1 MTTITAQLG
10 GQEVEIDFGSYAI
23 ESGYPSSGRL
33 GLDVET
39 TYMDERAQWSPD
51 FRVRTVQI
59 ATERTARVFDVTV
72 PDQRARVIEIL
83 SDEAY
88 SFCSHTN
95 MDVLSVW
102 REFGINIASRNV
114 DTRGLAIMADPDR
127 NEDRDLKTLA
137 TAYGMPELAQAEAD
151 LDLSFRAAW
160 VEQGGK
166 KNAKRSEIEAF
177 GWANVDVTNPIFIAY
192 AGLDAIACRRLVSM
206 LVPVTGNPPEL
217 LRVDQWLHVKA
228 NEIQMRGHRVDVSR
242 AEELLNEASTAVS
255 VAKREALEISGI
267 NIAGP
272 KLVPWL
278 ADNGVDWDSWEH
290 RTEKGNPSIEKDHVA
305 ELRDYPLSDDG
316 LRVVQQLERMKTWMD
331 ALNKARSV
339 LTRLDGD
346 GRIHPLLNPVGAT
359 TTARMSSAGPNM
371 QNFSKSNPRQR
382 GMFIPEP
389 GHTLVSIDFDQ
400 VELRVVAALAREE
413 KMIAT
418 ILAGGDLHQ
427 LTVDELAA
435 VGVTITRQTAK
446 IVNFL
451 IVYGGG
457 GKALHDQTGIPID
470 EAYAIV
476 NAWRE
481 RYTGI
486 QALAQYMAL
495 NRDEVRTISHRR
507 LPVTTNRKTGDLRAY
522 ANINYLVQSSAR
534 ELLVDAWQILDQ
546 LHPGIVWWPIH
557 DELVLQCRT
566 ENVDVVVHDSSKAM
580 TLDFMGVPIT
590 ATAVP
595 LIDEHGVSRWMSG
608 DYAEKIAREK
618 VLA

>member
-1 MTTITAQLG
+1 MSAISAQLG
-10 GQEVEIDFGSYAI
+10 GRDVTIHEGAGDLPPI
-23 ESGYPSSGRL
+23 EAGRL

-39 TYMDERAQWSPD
+39 TYMDDRAQWAPD
-51 FRVRTVQI
+51 FRVRTVQL
-59 ATERTARVFDVTV
+59 ATTDEAWVFD
-72 PDQRARVIEIL
+72 L
-83 SDEAY
+83 SDEHQRTRVEIILNDPRR

-102 REFGINIASRNV
+102 REFGINIAPRNV

-137 TAYGMPELAQAEAD
+137 TAYGMPELAQAEAEKD
-151 LDLSFRAAW
+151 RLFRELW
-160 VEQGGK
+160 PGK
-166 KNAKRSEIEAF
+166 KNAKRSEIDAH
-177 GWANVDVTNPIFIAY
+177 GWANVDVTNPIFVVY
-192 AGLDAIACRRLVSM
+192 AALDAIACRRLVDL
-206 LVPVTGNPPEL
+206 LVPATSNPPEL

-228 NEIQMRGHRVDVSR
+228 NEIQMRGHCVDVPWATSLR
-242 AEELLNEASTAVS
+242 DEAEAAVTE
-255 VAKREALEISGI
+255 AKREAQEICGI

-278 ADNGVDWDSWEH
+278 AEQGVDWDTWER
-290 RTEKGNPSIEKDHVA
+290 RTPTGNPSIEKDDVPK
-305 ELRDYPLSDDG
+305 LLSDYTLTEAG
-316 LRVVQQLERMKTWMD
+316 CSVVLELQQMKTWMD

-339 LTRLDGD
+339 LTRLDSD
-346 GRIHPLLNPVGAT
+346 NRIHPLLNPVGAT

-413 KMIAT
+413 KMIET

-435 VGVTITRQTAK
+435 AGVTITRQTAK

-476 NAWRE
+476 NAWRD

-495 NRDEVRTISHRR
+495 RRDEVRTISHRR

-534 ELLVDAWQILDQ
+534 ELLVDAWQRLDGR
-546 LHPGIVWWPIH
+546 HAGVVWWPIH
-557 DELVLQCRT
+557 DELVLQVPTGDLDRVLPDA
-566 ENVDVVVHDSSKAM
+566 EEAM

-608 DYAEKIAREK
+608 DHAEKIAKEK
-618 VLA
+618 VPA